1 MHPPQSE
8 TRTPIAILSIH
19 STRAPRTI
27 PVFSN
32 THTKKFF
39 YYYTNSFCFVKPDY
53 SAVLNN
59 AVERYLSPESGR
71 SATIIF
77 PFIFMVSWLKCLLP
91 LMRHL
96 MKYLQVFLRFLQMFF
111 LPSKCIIIF
120 NCNNFIIYLC
130 IQYLL
135 EQIRHLFPESC
146 VLQVFP
152 LKELGLLQVLQ
163 QQS

>member
-1 MHPPQSE
+1 ML
-8 TRTPIAILSIH
+8 TCILSIRNTDSH
-19 STRAPRTI
+19 RYTFHTQYQGAPPRTI
-27 PVFSN
+27 PVFQI
-32 THTKKFF
+32 HIQKFF

-71 SATIIF
+71 SATIVF
-77 PFIFMVSWLKCLLP
+77 PLFQVSWQECLLP

-111 LPSKCIIIF
+111 LLQMHHHF

-130 IQYLL
+130 IQYLWNKSGTYSL
-135 EQIRHLFPESC
+135 NLVCSRCSL
-146 VLQVFP
+146 
-152 LKELGLLQVLQ
+152 
-163 QQS
+163 